1 MDCSFRRFW
10 LNWNLTSR
18 NSFTSSIFSWWG
30 WLKSN
35 ELDCSFHGF
44 WLNWI
49 LTRQSLTLHPR
60 EAKSNKLLQSVSLLL
75 LLQSRNSWGN
85 FTSFWGW
92 PEGILLLV
100 SPKHSVIL
108 RGVVLCS
115 DLYFAILISSP
126 GGFTSLRRITLRS
139 LQLHKTWRSNY
150 YLEWSCNP

>member
-1 MDCSFRRFW
+1 MNCSFRRFW

-18 NSFTSSIFSWWG
+18 NSFTSGIFSGWG

-49 LTRQSLTLHPR
+49 LTRQSLTLHPG
-60 EAKSNKLLQSVSLLL
+60 EAKSNKLLQFLYFCCYKVEIHGETLHLF
-75 LLQSRNSWGN
+75 G
-85 FTSFWGW
+85 GW

-100 SPKHSVIL
+100 SPKLSVIL

-115 DLYFAILISSP
+115 DLYFAIRISSP
-126 GGFTSLRRITLRS
+126 DSLRRITLRS